1 MQELS
6 GEPEIV
12 LVLFF
17 QVEPELLH
25 KSKRTGQHWSEQDD
39 NWNENCDGQLQ
50 GSRTSCCVCGSRDPQ
65 ERPAAD
71 GDDDW
76 TASTQV
82 GPTYELTPAQFTG
95 SECITT
101 SFVS

>member
-25 KSKRTGQHWSEQDD
+25 KSKRTGQHWSKQ
-39 NWNENCDGQLQ
+39 
-50 GSRTSCCVCGSRDPQ
+50 
-65 ERPAAD
+65 
-71 GDDDW
+71 
-76 TASTQV
+76 
-82 GPTYELTPAQFTG
+82 YTP
-95 SECITT
+95 
-101 SFVS
+101 SFVAINSCTRVGQKVGCEVKDSIIT